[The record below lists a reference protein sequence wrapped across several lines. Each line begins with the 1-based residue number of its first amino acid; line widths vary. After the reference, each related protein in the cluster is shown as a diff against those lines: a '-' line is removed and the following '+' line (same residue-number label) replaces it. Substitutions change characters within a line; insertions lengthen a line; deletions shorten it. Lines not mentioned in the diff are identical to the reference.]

1 MHSGGPMDDA
11 ATKAKGGYCNM
22 CDKLI
27 NPVHTRPI
35 QATCEDEAQYYGHD
49 HVHDRTRAGLASEDF
64 FETQEPKQTGQF
76 AQLVIIQTQ
85 DALSTQVKHTKE
97 LTNKSSKS

>member
-1 MHSGGPMDDA
+1 
-11 ATKAKGGYCNM
+11 M
-22 CDKLI
+22 C
-27 NPVHTRPI
+27 
-35 QATCEDEAQYYGHD
+35 
-49 HVHDRTRAGLASEDF
+49 DRTRAGLASEDF

-97 LTNKSSKS
+97 LDK